1 MKGQQLFYS
10 FLPGV
15 TAAVLTTQPAWADTV
30 KASGVKPRSSPS
42 VLAYTHS
49 RALVTGIMNTQL
61 SNSGGVSIPA
71 LVPAPDF
78 TKLDVKPLINKSIP
92 VLVTGY
98 TSVPIEQVPKKDK
111 GRFFSLTSTSDLSQQ
126 LNVNHSAQSH
136 QQQSNSGDY
145 KQKLENIVVSN
156 STSKPASISKQIL
169 PLAAVKKP
177 AVQKK
182 NVDTQLQTF
191 LQTSA
196 TGAGA
201 AKLLVMDRCSQEVGN
216 SKTAPW
222 ASLLSTSTTCQQR
235 NTAEK
240 RVAQNNTP
248 TAPGTVTPVS
258 PGSVQ
263 TPTAPGTVNPVSPG
277 SVQTP
282 TAPGTV
288 TPVSPGSVQ
297 TPTAPGTVTP
307 VSPGSVQIPANL
319 NPSPNPLQYPTK
331 PEEVTLQRNEPITL
345 AQALEL
351 ARRNNRDLQVAILQ
365 LERSRSAVREQ
376 QAALF
381 PSLDVSTDIT
391 RQQSASSQ
399 LQLEQRAQQTGL
411 PQPADEASTA
421 FSGQAQLTYNL
432 YTSGR
437 RQAAIRQA
445 EEQARSDELAVET
458 RSEEIRL
465 NVSTDYYNLQ
475 QADESVRIAQS
486 AVNNSQAS
494 LRDAEALERAGVG
507 TRFDVLRS
515 QVNLANAQQD
525 LTNASSQQQ
534 IARRQLATRLSLTQ
548 SVNISAADPVQLAG
562 LWNQTLEQSIVRAF
576 QNRPELQQ
584 QLAQRNI
591 SEQQRRQA
599 LSELGPQVSFVAS
612 YSLLDQF
619 DDSVSVTDGYSVGVR
634 ASLNLFDG
642 GASRARAAQARSNI
656 AIAET
661 QFAEQ
666 RNQIRFQ
673 VEQAFSTQ
681 QSNLN
686 NVQTAN
692 TALEQAREALRL
704 ARLRFQAGVG
714 TQTDVINSENDLTRA
729 EGNRVQA
736 ILDYNRALAQ
746 LQRAVTARGLP

>member
-1 MKGQQLFYS
+1 VKGQQLFHS

-15 TAAVLTTQPAWADTV
+15 TAAVLTTQPAWAGTV
-30 KASGVKPRSSPS
+30 KVSGVQPTSSPS
-42 VLAYTHS
+42 VLTSTHS
-49 RALVTGIMNTQL
+49 RTLVADIMTTQL
-61 SNSGGVSIPA
+61 PNTGDVSIPA
-71 LVPAPDF
+71 LVPAPSF
-78 TKLDVKPLINKSIP
+78 TKLGVKPLINHSIP
-92 VLVTGY
+92 MLVTGY
-98 TSVPIEQVPKKDK
+98 TSVPIEQVSKKDK
-111 GRFFSLTSTSDLSQQ
+111 GRFFSLTPTSNLSQQ
-126 LNVNHSAQSH
+126 LDLNHSAQN
-136 QQQSNSGDY
+136 QQQSNSGTY

-156 STSKPASISKQIL
+156 STSKPASIPKKIL

-177 AVQKK
+177 AVPKK

-196 TGAGA
+196 TGVTA
-201 AKLLVMDRCSQEVGN
+201 AELLAVDRCPQQVGKSQ
-216 SKTAPW
+216 TAPRTYLLF
-222 ASLLSTSTTCQQR
+222 ASNTCPQQ
-235 NTAEK
+235 NTAGK
-240 RVAQNNTP
+240 RVAQNSNP
-248 TAPGTVTPVS
+248 SAPGTINPVP

-263 TPTAPGTVNPVSPG
+263 TPVVPGTVNPVSPG
-277 SVQTP
+277 SVQ
-282 TAPGTV
+282 
-288 TPVSPGSVQ
+288 
-297 TPTAPGTVTP
+297 
-307 VSPGSVQIPANL
+307 IPETL

-331 PEEVTLQRNEPITL
+331 PEEVTLERNEPITL

-365 LERSRSAVREQ
+365 LERSRAAVREQ

-381 PSLDVSTDIT
+381 PNLSIGADIT
-391 RQQSASSQ
+391 RQQSASTQ
-399 LQLEQRAQQTGL
+399 LQLEQQERQTGI
-411 PQPADEASTA
+411 PQPGDEASTA
-421 FSGQAQLTYNL
+421 FSGQAELTYNL

-458 RSEEIRL
+458 QSEVIRL

-475 QADESVRIAQS
+475 QADENVRIAQS
-486 AVNNSQAS
+486 AVQNSQAS

-525 LTNASSQQQ
+525 LTRAISEQQV
-534 IARRQLATRLSLTQ
+534 ARRRLATRLNLTQ

-599 LSELGPQVSFVAS
+599 LSELGPQVSLVAS
-612 YSLLDQF
+612 YNLLDQF

-634 ASLNLFDG
+634 ANLNLFDG
-642 GASRARAAQARSNI
+642 GASRARAAQARANI

-736 ILDYNRALAQ
+736 ILEYNRALAQ